1 MYFSVFH
8 VYKDHLRILLKCRF
22 WFRPWAWAGGREI
35 LHYRQAPGRCRG
47 DGIPQSS
54 MNSMAV
60 KTMKIH
66 RSSSSLAPVM
76 GRKGPLVGKM
86 ITTIDSLKPSHW
98 GLTNPRFN
106 NYCGHQLLVSKLPK
120 KKCTWPMIVDLQGE
134 WFCHML
140 GQVLWPVMSKP
151 GCPCPAFLGLLLVAK
166 SCPTLCDPMDC
177 NLPGSCHGISQAR
190 ILEWVTFPSLGDLPD
205 PGIEPSSPGLASG
218 FLPSS
223 HLGSPLFLGLPRS
236 IKEVITEINTW

>member
-22 WFRPWAWAGGREI
+22 WFLQWAWGGGREI

-54 MNSMAV
+54 MSSMAV

-98 GLTNPRFN
+98 GLTNLRFN
-106 NYCGHQLLVSKLPK
+106 NYCGHQLLVSKAAQEKMHLANDCWPPRRVILSHAWPGAMTCDEQTRLSLP
-120 KKCTWPMIVDLQGE
+120 C
-134 WFCHML
+134 
-140 GQVLWPVMSKP
+140 
-151 GCPCPAFLGLLLVAK
+151 
-166 SCPTLCDPMDC
+166 
-177 NLPGSCHGISQAR
+177 LPGIIVGR
-190 ILEWVTFPSLGDLPD
+190 
-205 PGIEPSSPGLASG
+205 
-218 FLPSS
+218 
-223 HLGSPLFLGLPRS
+223 
-236 IKEVITEINTW
+236 